1 MRECGFLLQVSLL
14 PEGGGAGM
22 GLLQGGEVSDEWID
36 VSGGVVVSART
47 TFVVG
52 LGSWSSRYLGKDA

>member
-1 MRECGFLLQVSLL
+1 
-14 PEGGGAGM
+14 M

-47 TFVVG
+47 TFVAG
-52 LGSWSSRYLGKDA
+52 LGSGWVRDHCWATQVGSLCHFETIFARSGLKK